1 MWIGLV
7 FVPCLATG
15 EATPIANPVTTG
27 PASRQCR
34 EVELPFE
41 GSLMQCMML
50 GQQGIVGWLAQNE
63 RWVLTGGYKCMSG
76 KPA

>member
-7 FVPCLATG
+7 FVACLATS
-15 EATPIANPVTTG
+15 EATPVATATP
-27 PASRQCR
+27 RQCR
-34 EVELPFE
+34 EVELPFD
-41 GSLMQCMML
+41 GSLMQCMRQ

-63 RWVLTGGYKCMSG
+63 RWVLTGGYKCMAG